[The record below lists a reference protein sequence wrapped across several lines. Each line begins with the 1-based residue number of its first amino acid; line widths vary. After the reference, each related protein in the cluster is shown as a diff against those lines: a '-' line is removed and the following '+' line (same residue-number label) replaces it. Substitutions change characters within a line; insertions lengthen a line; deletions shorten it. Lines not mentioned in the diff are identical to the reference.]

1 MKMGMTLRGEKKALG
16 IREDI
21 ERRVSP
27 AGLTRRGEL
36 EPPAASPGLW
46 DCHPRALL
54 GKTLETLIH
63 LMRGVWEHVA
73 SFAESTLLLSAT
85 RAEPT
90 RRGDGLGS
98 SPGIHL
104 LVRVG
109 LFRTKNGR
117 ALNLVA
123 REYPC
128 RCSVMSAH
136 LRGRRA

>member
-1 MKMGMTLRGEKKALG
+1 MSHHQPRAAAWGFF
-16 IREDI
+16 IR
-21 ERRVSP
+21 RSG
-27 AGLTRRGEL
+27 AS
-36 EPPAASPGLW
+36 PAASPALGARY
-46 DCHPRALL
+46 PRALL

-90 RRGDGLGS
+90 RRGDELGS

-117 ALNLVA
+117 ASNLVA

-128 RCSVMSAH
+128 RCSEMSAH

>member
-1 MKMGMTLRGEKKALG
+1 MSHHQPRAAAWGFF
-16 IREDI
+16 IR
-21 ERRVSP
+21 RSS
-27 AGLTRRGEL
+27 AS
-36 EPPAASPGLW
+36 PAASPALW
-46 DCHPRALL
+46 ARYPRALL